1 MTEVWAGVT
10 MQACLCQELQYWCGC
25 RMAGSPTDAAALT
38 RWHFPQLLHTFCPH
52 TPKNW
57 EDNTA
62 KMAQG
67 HGKYEAEGFIRRA
80 DIKKDNMERAK
91 ADESSVK
98 NDQHLNMEMWK
109 WKDLVKCP
117 LLQAVVVQLCCSSDL
132 QGKTWGCQL
141 LLKVLDAE
149 SGLTVALH
157 GAVSPHLQQKLRPHV
172 SPPPMETANCG
183 LWWRCRCLPA
193 PRKHTGSPCSTHC
206 FFLLWVLL
214 GKSGCSHVCL
224 FLCPATEQGHKN
236 LLPSLHPLSNFKKE
250 SGGKKKKQ
258 PPKNQC
264 LHLIVKHKS
273 YP

>member
-62 KMAQG
+62 KMALG

-193 PRKHTGSPCSTHC
+193 PREAHWLTLQHS
-206 FFLLWVLL
+206 L
-214 GKSGCSHVCL
+214 
-224 FLCPATEQGHKN
+224 
-236 LLPSLHPLSNFKKE
+236 LLPSLSAAWEVRLLPRLLVLVPSHRAGPLKFTSFFT
-250 SGGKKKKQ
+250 STQ
-258 PPKNQC
+258 QF
-264 LHLIVKHKS
+264 
-273 YP
+273 